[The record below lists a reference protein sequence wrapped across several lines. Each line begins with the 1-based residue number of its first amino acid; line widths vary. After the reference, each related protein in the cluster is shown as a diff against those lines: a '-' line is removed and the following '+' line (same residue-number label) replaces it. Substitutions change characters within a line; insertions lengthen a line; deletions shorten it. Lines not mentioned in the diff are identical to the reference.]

1 MVLEN
6 YMANLEKILTL
17 SDQSIQFWL
26 RTVEQQDV
34 LNGMLG
40 VSAEVRQR
48 VYDNLSPRAKM
59 AVRDYLDEHAD
70 LDARIVAA
78 SLGRL
83 ESALAPMR

>member
-1 MVLEN
+1 
-6 YMANLEKILTL
+6 MANLEKILTL